1 MALWESS
8 CNYWASS
15 SSLVWQHLRCW
26 YSAMDHK
33 KISALLWAIRI
44 VIGRPI
50 YNVYCQRIGLEL
62 LIIYILLCRL
72 SNLLVLS
79 ACTCEKHKWL
89 VTCAKNN
96 VDMSACQCEVYLW
109 IFDVVFED
117 ILHRVYHIHNSIFI
131 LHFFC
136 QLLSDVWWHSFV
148 RHHFVLSQFNVT

>member
-72 SNLLVLS
+72 SNLLILP

-89 VTCAKNN
+89 VTCQKKYGY
-96 VDMSACQCEVYLW
+96 VCMSVCSLSL
-109 IFDVVFED
+109 D
-117 ILHRVYHIHNSIFI
+117 IWCSIGGYTAPCLPHTQLRFYTSFLLPI
-131 LHFFC
+131 IIRCLMAQFC
-136 QLLSDVWWHSFV
+136 QTSLCSLTV
-148 RHHFVLSQFNVT
+148 